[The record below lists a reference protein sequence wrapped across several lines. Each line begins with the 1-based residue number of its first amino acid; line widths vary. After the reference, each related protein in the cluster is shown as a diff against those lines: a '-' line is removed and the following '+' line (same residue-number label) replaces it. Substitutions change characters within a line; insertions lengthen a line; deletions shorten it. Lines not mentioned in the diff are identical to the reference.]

1 MKFCQ
6 PSASQSKSTHTR
18 PSSLGSRKA
27 CEPLDPCCFRFS
39 RLVVEKTLHQRSK
52 SSTFV
57 VAKNNCLLLC
67 GKRRRPLR
75 HSPRSAEHA
84 TVRPHGDEINSGNH
98 TFTASCG
105 RRGHL
110 SRVRV
115 LPGVLAA
122 GARR

>member
-39 RLVVEKTLHQRSK
+39 RLVVEKTFHQRSK

-57 VAKNNCLLLC
+57 VARNNSPPPSLSAPPLDADGAASLWL
-67 GKRRRPLR
+67 RRAGR
-75 HSPRSAEHA
+75 HR
-84 TVRPHGDEINSGNH
+84 GDV
-98 TFTASCG
+98 
-105 RRGHL
+105 L
-110 SRVRV
+110 SRPKEV
-115 LPGVLAA
+115 L
-122 GARR
+122 